1 MELARALNE
10 ITGLRTENQALR
22 ANLEAV
28 QFQLAQLQHMVFGHK
43 AERLNID
50 AQSGLLFE
58 VAPPPAPEPQIR
70 EVSVAPKQK
79 PVRACLP
86 AHLPREV
93 EIIDLPE
100 EEKPCPCCGGERH
113 VIGEAVSGKLDYV
126 PATLKVLETRRLKYA
141 CRPCEGN
148 LAVAPLPASPIEQ
161 GMAAPG
167 LLAHVLVSKFADH
180 LPLNRQE
187 AMLRRAGI
195 ELPRSTL
202 CDWVLGAAEC
212 LRPLYEHLIG
222 CVRLGD
228 ILHSDDTPVPLREKG
243 ATVKARAWGW
253 VNPQLRLAAYEFTV
267 SRAGIHPQSFLTG
280 WEGYLIADAY
290 AGYDRLFANPNLR
303 EVGCWAHARRKF
315 FDVAKTQ
322 KAPGLAHEAV
332 ARIATDEVRTPAG
345 QVVYFLKQA
354 LSGLAT
360 CWRCPVGKTPHKGI
374 SLAGQQSVH
383 TVLQDLIT
391 ILFPGCHGFRSAG
404 GRPAGAEMGR
414 LLKRCAR
421 QLTEQIKG
429 ARDRYAVGTR
439 GSSGPEPTLLQTEEA
454 IRARSDDLTTRLR
467 DAGLVPELRPG
478 ETLPRVEIPL
488 PGYSGREKDLSDL
501 RNQIN
506 QLSKERERLIEQM
519 KQKNFDTGS
528 MFLE

>member
-113 VIGEAVSGKLDYV
+113 VIGEAVSEKLDYV
-126 PATLKVLETRRLKYA
+126 PATLKVLEPRRLKYA

-332 ARIATDEVRTPAG
+332 ARIAAFYHLDNAWKEFDPDERRRRRQEEVGPLLTDFRLWMETHLPGLLPQSPLAKAFG
-345 QVVYFLKQA
+345 YAANHWQA
-354 LSGLAT
+354 LTRFL
-360 CWRCPVGKTPHKGI
+360 
-374 SLAGQQSVH
+374 
-383 TVLQDLIT
+383 DD
-391 ILFPGCHGFRSAG
+391 
-404 GRPAGAEMGR
+404 GR
-414 LLKRCAR
+414 LPLDNNAAERALRPIAVGRKNWLFAGSVRGGEAAAIVLSFVESAKLHDLNPYAYLRDVMTRLPSAR
-421 QLTEQIKG
+421 
-429 ARDRYAVGTR
+429 ARDLD
-439 GSSGPEPTLLQTEEA
+439 SLLPHLWQ
-454 IRARSDDLTTRLR
+454 
-467 DAGLVPELRPG
+467 
-478 ETLPRVEIPL
+478 PR
-488 PGYSGREKDLSDL
+488 
-501 RNQIN
+501 
-506 QLSKERERLIEQM
+506 
-519 KQKNFDTGS
+519 
-528 MFLE
+528 

>member
-1 MELARALNE
+1 MELAAALA
-10 ITGLRTENQALR
+10 ENQALKTANEALR

-28 QFQLAQLQHMVFGHK
+28 QFQLAQLQRMVFGHK

-58 VAPPPAPEPQIR
+58 VAPSPAPVPQTR
-70 EVSVAPKQK
+70 EVSVAPKPK
-79 PVRACLP
+79 PVRSTLP

-100 EEKPCPCCGGERH
+100 DEKPCPCCGGERH
-113 VIGEAVSGKLDYV
+113 VIGETVCEKLDYV

-141 CRPCEGN
+141 CRPCEGQIG
-148 LAVAPLPASPIEQ
+148 VASLPASPIEQ

-195 ELPRSTL
+195 ALPRSTL
-202 CDWVLGAAEC
+202 CDWVLGAAQC

-222 CVRLGD
+222 CVRAGD

-267 SRAGIHPQSFLTG
+267 SRAGIHPQSFLAG

-290 AGYDRLFANPNLR
+290 TGYDRLFANPHLK

-315 FDVAKTQ
+315 FEVAKTQ

-332 ARIATDEVRTPAG
+332 ARIGQFYHLDNAWKVLPPDERRRRRLEQIGPLLAQFHAWMEIHLPGLLPQSPLAKAFGYAANHWAALTR
-345 QVVYFLKQA
+345 FL
-354 LSGLAT
+354 
-360 CWRCPVGKTPHKGI
+360 
-374 SLAGQQSVH
+374 
-383 TVLQDLIT
+383 DD
-391 ILFPGCHGFRSAG
+391 
-404 GRPAGAEMGR
+404 GR
-414 LLKRCAR
+414 LPLDNNAAERALR
-421 QLTEQIKG
+421 PI
-429 ARDRYAVGTR
+429 AVGRKNWLFAGSVR
-439 GSSGPEPTLLQTEEA
+439 GGEA
-454 IRARSDDLTTRLR
+454 AAIVLSFVESAKLHDLNPFHYLRDVLTRLPSAKAR
-467 DAGLVPELRPG
+467 ELDSL
-478 ETLPRVEIPL
+478 LPHLWKPR
-488 PGYSGREKDLSDL
+488 
-501 RNQIN
+501 
-506 QLSKERERLIEQM
+506 
-519 KQKNFDTGS
+519 
-528 MFLE
+528 

>member
-28 QFQLAQLQHMVFGHK
+28 QFQLAQLQRMVFGHK

-50 AQSGLLFE
+50 AQSGLLFA
-58 VAPPPAPEPQIR
+58 VAPPPAPAPRSR

-100 EEKPCPCCGGERH
+100 EEKPCPCCGGMRH
-113 VIGEAVSGKLDYV
+113 VIGEAVSEKLDYV

-202 CDWVLGAAEC
+202 CDWVLGSAEC

-315 FDVAKTQ
+315 FEVAKTQ
-322 KAPGLAHEAV
+322 KQPGLAHEAV
-332 ARIATDEVRTPAG
+332 ARIAAFYHLDNAWKEFDPDERRRRRQEEVGPLLTDFRLWMETHLPGLLPQSPLAKAMA
-345 QVVYFLKQA
+345 YAANHWQA
-354 LSGLAT
+354 LTRFL
-360 CWRCPVGKTPHKGI
+360 
-374 SLAGQQSVH
+374 
-383 TVLQDLIT
+383 DD
-391 ILFPGCHGFRSAG
+391 
-404 GRPAGAEMGR
+404 GR
-414 LLKRCAR
+414 LPLDNNAAERALRPIAVGRKNWLFAGSVRGGEAAAIVLSFVESAKLHGLNPYAYLR
-421 QLTEQIKG
+421 DVMTRLPSAK
-429 ARDRYAVGTR
+429 ARDLD
-439 GSSGPEPTLLQTEEA
+439 SLLPNLWQ
-454 IRARSDDLTTRLR
+454 
-467 DAGLVPELRPG
+467 
-478 ETLPRVEIPL
+478 PR
-488 PGYSGREKDLSDL
+488 
-501 RNQIN
+501 
-506 QLSKERERLIEQM
+506 
-519 KQKNFDTGS
+519 
-528 MFLE
+528 